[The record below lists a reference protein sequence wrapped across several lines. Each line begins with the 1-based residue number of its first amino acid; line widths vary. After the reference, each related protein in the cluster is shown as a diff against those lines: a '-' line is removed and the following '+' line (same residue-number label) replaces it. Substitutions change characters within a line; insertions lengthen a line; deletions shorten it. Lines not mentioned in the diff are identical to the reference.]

1 MEREELYIETAVAV
15 GVVLIIIV
23 GFIMLFSMGA
33 PEAAAESVAGGFGY
47 GG

>member
-1 MEREELYIETAVAV
+1 MEREELYIETAVAA

-33 PEAAAESVAGGFGY
+33 PAAAAESVAGGFGY